1 MLTEVLPRLRAAL
14 DGSGPAVLPVPDG
27 PAGQAVREL
36 VRPDLPLEPGPDGEP
51 VALVVPTSGSTGSVK
66 GALLTGSALR
76 ASAQATLDRL
86 GGPGRWLLAL
96 PTTHVAGLTVLVR
109 SLLAGTEPVPMPLAG
124 GFDAAGFVAA
134 TAELGPGRRYTAL
147 VPTQLRRL
155 LADPAGAAALA
166 SYDAVLIGGAAA
178 EPDLLERATRD
189 GVHVVTTYGMS
200 ETCGGCVYD
209 GVPLDGVRVL
219 LEPAGADH
227 PGAWRVVLG
236 GPTVFVGYR
245 GDAQR
250 TEQAL
255 RVDAAGIRWHLTNDV
270 GHWDPAGRLEVLGR
284 LDDVLVSG
292 GENIAPAQV
301 ERALLT
307 HRQVTEAVVVGVPDA
322 EWGQRVVAVVV
333 PADPASP
340 PGWPSWWR
348 PAGNG
353 CRRAGRRAGWCWPST
368 CRCWPRVS
376 RTGPLPGRWPR
387 PTPGGEPDR
396 MPA

>member
-124 GFDAAGFVAA
+124 GFDAAGFVAG
-134 TAELGPGRRYTAL
+134 TAALGPARRYTAL

-166 SYDAVLIGGAAA
+166 GYDAVLIGGAAA
-178 EPDLLERATRD
+178 EPDLLERATR
-189 GVHVVTTYGMS
+189 
-200 ETCGGCVYD
+200 
-209 GVPLDGVRVL
+209 
-219 LEPAGADH
+219 
-227 PGAWRVVLG
+227 
-236 GPTVFVGYR
+236 
-245 GDAQR
+245 
-250 TEQAL
+250 
-255 RVDAAGIRWHLTNDV
+255 AACT
-270 GHWDPAGRLEVLGR
+270 
-284 LDDVLVSG
+284 S
-292 GENIAPAQV
+292 
-301 ERALLT
+301 
-307 HRQVTEAVVVGVPDA
+307 
-322 EWGQRVVAVVV
+322 
-333 PADPASP
+333 
-340 PGWPSWWR
+340 
-348 PAGNG
+348 
-353 CRRAGRRAGWCWPST
+353 
-368 CRCWPRVS
+368 
-376 RTGPLPGRWPR
+376 
-387 PTPGGEPDR
+387 
-396 MPA
+396 

>member
-1 MLTEVLPRLRAAL
+1 
-14 DGSGPAVLPVPDG
+14 
-27 PAGQAVREL
+27 
-36 VRPDLPLEPGPDGEP
+36 
-51 VALVVPTSGSTGSVK
+51 
-66 GALLTGSALR
+66 
-76 ASAQATLDRL
+76 
-86 GGPGRWLLAL
+86 
-96 PTTHVAGLTVLVR
+96 
-109 SLLAGTEPVPMPLAG
+109 
-124 GFDAAGFVAA
+124 
-134 TAELGPGRRYTAL
+134 
-147 VPTQLRRL
+147 
-155 LADPAGAAALA
+155 
-166 SYDAVLIGGAAA
+166 
-178 EPDLLERATRD
+178 
-189 GVHVVTTYGMS
+189 MS

-340 PGWPSWWR
+340 PGLAELVATCRERLPASWAPR
-348 PAGNG
+348 GLVLAEHLPLLASGKPD
-353 CRRAGRRAGWCWPST
+353 RAAARSLATAHTGRRA
-368 CRCWPRVS
+368 
-376 RTGPLPGRWPR
+376 
-387 PTPGGEPDR
+387 
-396 MPA
+396 